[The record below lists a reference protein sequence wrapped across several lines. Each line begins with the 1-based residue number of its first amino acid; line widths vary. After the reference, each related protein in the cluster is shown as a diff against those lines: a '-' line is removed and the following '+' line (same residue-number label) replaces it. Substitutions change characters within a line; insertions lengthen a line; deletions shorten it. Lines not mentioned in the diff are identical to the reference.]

1 MSSVGTAGEGGEEM
15 QLLRTG
21 SRKVWLAAG
30 EVSPMCT
37 AAEGTAPYE
46 AGKVVCHLGQFL
58 PAASG

>member
-1 MSSVGTAGEGGEEM
+1 MSSVGTAGEGGEET

-37 AAEGTAPYE
+37 AAEGTAP
-46 AGKVVCHLGQFL
+46 
-58 PAASG
+58 